1 MDSVADYNNNPGNLR
16 PPKGVTYDGQ
26 IGVDDR
32 GFAIFE
38 TPAAGRRALVNDV
51 QIKMRRGLNTPESFI
66 DRYAPAGEE
75 NPEDARENY
84 KLHLAAS
91 LGLKS
96 TSDPFPEDAAE
107 RLADAIYQ
115 FESGQRKPPEPTREA
130 AEPTVEPE
138 GTLEAKE
145 RSEIPG
151 ASEMGRL
158 GAGIALGAAGLGT
171 ATAIETGKQVLPLL
185 PNFAKFALG
194 RELSPTQPSSRLSL
208 QRYLN
213 SQIAPNLRLPLSE
226 LERVTGG
233 KKIRTM
239 SEVQQA
245 LAAIQ
250 AVEEKKTA
258 KPMVRMVPG
267 RPGVFEETGRMTTST
282 IPGRPGVD
290 LTPYERPAAGPVRQA
305 AGRAALTAGETLR
318 GVAPSMARVGIGGL
332 GGVSAGMQGFDAYEL
347 AKKIEAD
354 RRKGIKHK
362 TYFGLTPDQW
372 RLASKSA
379 ASAGGA
385 LSIFPAGVTQ
395 GAGLVLQ
402 APEMAVS
409 TYEFLR
415 EAQKQYKRD
424 LEEGGL
430 PPMAP
435 TMDINPYG
443 Q

>member
-26 IGVDDR
+26 IGIDDR

-38 TPAAGRRALVNDV
+38 TPTAGRRALVNDV

-75 NPEDARENY
+75 NPEEARENY
-84 KLHLAAS
+84 KLHLASS

-107 RLADAIYQ
+107 RLAEAIYQ
-115 FESGQRKPPEPTREA
+115 FESGQRKGLEAPKEAPTE
-130 AEPTVEPE
+130 TVEPG

-151 ASEMGRL
+151 ATEMGRR
-158 GAGIALGAAGLGT
+158 GAGTALGAVGLGT
-171 ATAIETGKQVLPLL
+171 ATAIETGRQVLPLL

-226 LERVTGG
+226 LEKVAGG

-250 AVEEKKTA
+250 KVEEKKTA

-290 LTPYERPAAGPVRQA
+290 LTPYERPVRGPIGQA
-305 AGRAALTAGETLR
+305 ASRAALTTGETIR
-318 GVAPSMARVGIGGL
+318 GIAPSMARVGLGGL
-332 GGVSAGMQGFDAYEL
+332 GGVAAGMQGYDAYEQF
-347 AKKIEAD
+347 
-354 RRKGIKHK
+354 RKE
-362 TYFGLTPDQW
+362 GLSPRT
-372 RLASKSA
+372 ASKA
-379 ASAGGA
+379 AAALGGG
-385 LSIFPAGVTQ
+385 LMMLPFGVTQ
-395 GAGLVLQ
+395 IPGMVLQ
-402 APEMAVS
+402 APEMGIS
-409 TYEFLR
+409 TYELLR
-415 EAQKQYKRD
+415 EAQKQHEKQIK
-424 LEEGGL
+424 EGGL

-435 TMDINPYG
+435 TMDVNPYG